1 MAVSLGNEN
10 FRRIRT
16 WFNARAFALVS
27 MSILLCASIDGCAGP
42 STPPGAFVLSSP
54 ANNAVD
60 VPLTPTLT
68 WTDATGETN
77 YNVQIDNQNTFSSPL
92 VYENTGIAANTT
104 SFVVPDGVLASG
116 TTYYWRIV
124 AINIAGSEIASNA
137 PFSFTTLS
145 SGALVAEFGTGGVV
159 TSNPSTGLDGPR
171 DIAID
176 LTAMYVVG
184 VDGSP
189 GNLQWRIEKRS
200 LTDGSLAAGF
210 GTDGVI
216 TSNLSTG
223 DDYAMDIA
231 IDSTAMYVVGFD
243 YGPSPGTG
251 NSQWRIEKRRLTDGS
266 LVAEFGTGGVVTSNP
281 SIGYDTAVG
290 IAIDSTAMY
299 VVGVDYSPG
308 MGNSQWRIEKRGL
321 TDGSLVAEFGT
332 GGVVTSNPSTRGDY
346 AVGIAIDSTAMYV
359 VGLDESLGPLNCQWR
374 IEKRGLTDGSLVA
387 GFGTGGVVTSNPG
400 ADCEVQLGIA
410 IDSTA
415 MYVVGVDN
423 SPGNLQWRI
432 EKRSLTDGS
441 LAAGFGTGGV
451 VTSNPSTGFDGAMGI
466 AVDSTVMYVV
476 GFDESASPGNPQW
489 RIEKRSLTDGSLV
502 AGFGTGGV
510 VTSNSSTGSGGAW
523 DIAIDSTAMY
533 VVGFDNSPGNLQWR
547 IEKRVK

>member
-184 VDGSP
+184 VDESP

-251 NSQWRIEKRRLTDGS
+251 NSQWRIEKRR
-266 LVAEFGTGGVVTSNP
+266 
-281 SIGYDTAVG
+281 
-290 IAIDSTAMY
+290 
-299 VVGVDYSPG
+299 
-308 MGNSQWRIEKRGL
+308 L

-523 DIAIDSTAMY
+523 DIAIDSTEMY

-547 IEKRVK
+547 IEKRVR